1 MSSVPL
7 LSANLVIAVLES
19 FLYAIYLVLA
29 SFTFYLV
36 VTRHR
41 ERANKIP
48 AFRRFLSPLSLGTL
62 ALFVVVT
69 AVRLPFVRFSL
80 IG

>member
-29 SFTFYLV
+29 SFTLYLV
-36 VTRHR
+36 VARHR

-48 AFRRFLSPLSLGTL
+48 VFWRLLSPLLLGTL
-62 ALFVVVT
+62 ALFVAVT
-69 AVRLPFVRFSL
+69 AVRLFLVQLSL